1 MCQNIRCDVFFTEF
15 TSKDQGPNVFALLA
29 RDLNVS
35 GFRSIAAAAA
45 NGDEMSTT
53 AIEPSAPSLE
63 RV

>member
-1 MCQNIRCDVFFTEF
+1 MCQNIRCDVFLFTEF
-15 TSKDQGPNVFALLA
+15 TRKGPNVFALLA

>member
-1 MCQNIRCDVFFTEF
+1 MIFFTLMCF
-15 TSKDQGPNVFALLA
+15 RFFVYGVYKGPNVFALLA

-35 GFRSIAAAAA
+35 GFRSIAAAA